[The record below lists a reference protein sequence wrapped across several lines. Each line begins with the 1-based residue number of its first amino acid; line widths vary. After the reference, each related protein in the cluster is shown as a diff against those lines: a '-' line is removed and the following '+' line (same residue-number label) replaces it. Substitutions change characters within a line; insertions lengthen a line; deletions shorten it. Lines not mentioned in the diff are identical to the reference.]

1 MRRVQTGFRI
11 AIPLG
16 FAFFLAGCA
25 EPIIR
30 KPEPQLRIAVD
41 AGNPI
46 LQLPVYVAMRQ
57 RLFAGERLRMSL
69 AESGDAEQA
78 TAALLRGECQFASA
92 GFEQVLRS
100 AENGKPLTAFL
111 LLSRSPMLAVVGTGR
126 PAPPRGGA
134 AAEKVGIVGQGDST
148 DLFAHYLTRGITVP
162 KGSLAVVA
170 TAFERR
176 QVSIAV
182 LDAVNIEQ
190 LIARKAPLVLLS
202 DTRTVAGLLA
212 TYGVSHYP
220 ASCIYSAPGW
230 MAEHEDQLRRFGK
243 AMAASLEWIRKHGGG
258 DCAAMLPDEYRRSVD
273 AAALASAVEQMRP
286 LFSPDGAITAD
297 GAGQVRK
304 VLAASDERFR
314 NKDVPPSAYTTSFV
328 FHRP

>member
-1 MRRVQTGFRI
+1 M
-11 AIPLG
+11 APLG
-16 FAFFLAGCA
+16 FALFLAGCT

-57 RLFAGERLRMSL
+57 RLFGEERLRMSL
-69 AESGDAEQA
+69 VESRDAAEA
-78 TAALLRGECQFASA
+78 TASLLRGECQFASA

-111 LLSRSPMLAVVGTGR
+111 LLSRSPMLALVGSGR
-126 PAPPRGGA
+126 QAPPRGGA
-134 AAEKVGIVGQGDST
+134 AAEKVGIAGQGDST

-162 KGSLAVVA
+162 IGSTADVA
-170 TAFERR
+170 TAFARR

-182 LDAVNIEQ
+182 LDAVNVEQ
-190 LIARKAPLVLLS
+190 LTARNAPLVLLS

-230 MAEHEDQLRRFGK
+230 MAEHEDQVRRFGK
-243 AMAASLEWIRKHGGG
+243 AIAESFEWIRKHSAG
-258 DCAAMLPDEYRRSVD
+258 DCVAMLPDAYRRSVD
-273 AAALASAVEQMRP
+273 ATALANAVEQMRP
-286 LFSPDGAITAD
+286 LFSPDGAFTAD
-297 GAGQVRK
+297 GADLARK

-314 NKDVPPSAYTTSFV
+314 KKNVPPGAYTTSFV